1 MNKVLIV
8 EDEDILAKVLE
19 EKFQDEKFEVAVA
32 GDGELALELAKSFKP
47 NVIILDLI
55 LPKKDGFDVLRDLKS
70 HPELKQIPVVILSNL
85 GQDEELKRGLALGAA
100 DYLVKTQHPIKEVV
114 EKVKAQ
120 LMKGR

>member
-120 LMKGR
+120 LM